1 MPMDIAEEIAAL
13 KAQLSMLSSE
23 KASLPVEFKSIW
35 IVYDASKIS
44 VWCSKSD
51 CPKLNRKVTYDV
63 VKEEESEDGEL
74 EEIIT
79 QGVTEEMVKSGDYDR
94 SVKRVGE
101 PTTRHH
107 DLGVLASFTSKRKA
121 TDYIEEYFR
130 LNRGTFDKN
139 ALPDICLSEVSI
151 IA

>member
-1 MPMDIAEEIAAL
+1 MGMDLAEEIATL
-13 KAQLSMLSSE
+13 KAQMSMLSSE
-23 KASLPVEFKSIW
+23 KTSLPVEFKSIW
-35 IVYDASKIS
+35 VVYDASKMS

-63 VKEEESEDGEL
+63 VKEEETEDGEL

-79 QGVTEEMVKSGDYDR
+79 QGITEEMVKSGDYDR

-121 TDYIEEYFR
+121 TEFIEEYFR
-130 LNRGTFDKN
+130 LNRASFDKE
-139 ALPDICLSEVSI
+139 ALPDVCLSEI
-151 IA
+151 TITA